1 MISSVGLEGLCRLLR
16 ENFQPFR
23 PHTLTPGVQK
33 ASLSSLPPGL
43 PQHFPPLEWAHVITR
58 LPFLLSVSCRR
69 QVSERR
75 LRPVPQKQRTLHEK
89 ILEEIKQ
96 ERRLRP
102 VGAQHLG
109 ARGEQGGEGE

>member
-1 MISSVGLEGLCRLLR
+1 MSPL
-16 ENFQPFR
+16 
-23 PHTLTPGVQK
+23 
-33 ASLSSLPPGL
+33 LPP
-43 PQHFPPLEWAHVITR
+43 PLT
-58 LPFLLSVSCRR
+58 VSCWW

-109 ARGEQGGEGE
+109 ARGEQVDRMHDGREDIPPGDLAGATDQNLGLFLALRAP